1 MSSFLD
7 PPCTNLA
14 NCQCKSCVQERE
26 EAGVYEGKFST
37 EQVAATFADVT
48 MASGGAFSANE
59 KQGFLLVRTDG
70 KSSTK
75 SFRKAFKK
83 FYVVAAKE
91 LLSIKKGQNSNQS
104 LIEINLANALLA
116 FDRDKNGEF
125 IRVANADNVLEMKP
139 LTNSIDA
146 MNEWKDCLQGL
157 GSDEPHHKSP
167 TRGGMRSSMYTPKA
181 VGAQSSGTFLTD
193 GALDRA
199 RGPKPSS
206 PRRSPKKE
214 GAGNEEKRKFME
226 IMVQKEVNE
235 PLGMRICGG
244 VGGDPHRP
252 EIRVHSITAGSV
264 ASGLN
269 LEEGD
274 IVVHINH
281 RKLDDVTVQ
290 AASKLLQ
297 KAYGLVA
304 VGLTRKIASQRGSV
318 ASIQLDTLPFADD
331 DMVAGR
337 GTPPPPAEDTETF
350 GFPPDP
356 PGAIAE
362 EQEEGEQVEGFG
374 GGFGF
379 GEEPPR
385 EQRFGD
391 PELAEK
397 PKEDAPAEKTND
409 EKFAR
414 AERLRKMKEAR
425 AKKKGNAEGDL
436 VNILAFIDALDEDNC

>member
-14 NCQCKSCVQERE
+14 NCLCKPCVQERE

-48 MASGGAFSANE
+48 MASGEAFSANE

-70 KSSTK
+70 KASTK

-83 FYVVAAKE
+83 FYVVVAKE
-91 LLSIKKGQNSNQS
+91 LLSIKRGQNSNQS

-125 IRVANADNVLEMKP
+125 IRVANADDVLEMKP

-157 GSDEPHHKSP
+157 GSSDEPKHKSP
-167 TRGGMRSSMYTPKA
+167 TRGGMRASMYTPKA
-181 VGAQSSGTFLTD
+181 VGAQSSGKFLTD
-193 GALDRA
+193 GALAKA
-199 RGPKPSS
+199 RGPQPSS
-206 PRRSPKKE
+206 PRRSPKKQ
-214 GAGNEEKRKFME
+214 GAVNEEKRKFME

-264 ASGLN
+264 ATGLN

-274 IVVHINH
+274 IIIHINH

-304 VGLTRKIASQRGSV
+304 VGITRKIASQRGSV
-318 ASIQLDTLPFADD
+318 ASIQLDTLPFADE
-331 DMVAGR
+331 DMVS
-337 GTPPPPAEDTETF
+337 TPLPPAEDTETF
-350 GFPPDP
+350 GFPP
-356 PGAIAE
+356 GVIAE
-362 EQEEGEQVEGFG
+362 DEEEGEHVEGF

-379 GEEPPR
+379 GEEPATEAPR

-391 PELAEK
+391 PEVEEK
-397 PKEDAPAEKTND
+397 PKEEAPAEKSND

-425 AKKKGNAEGDL
+425 AKKKGNLEGDL
-436 VNILAFIDALDEDNC
+436 VSILSWIDSLDENDC